1 MLFRSLYLENFE
13 TPVIDEMNEDYMY
26 ESKAYPTA
34 IPIRLKIN
42 RWIFEPI
49 TILYGGNG
57 SGKSTLLN
65 LFAEKLNLK
74 RLTPF
79 NDNDLFYTYLNRC
92 NYNLHNDLTENSRII
107 TSDDVFSYMLDVRD
121 INHGIDTERQ
131 NRFKEYKDK
140 KYAKFRF
147 KSMDDLEELKKIN
160 LARSKSSNQYANNK
174 LMKNIR
180 EYSNGE
186 SAFQY
191 FAEKFEEEA
200 LYLLDEPENSLSPE
214 RQIQLAQMIE
224 DSARFYKCQ
233 FVIATHS
240 PFLLSLRQAK
250 IYDLDNP
257 PVKPAKWTELKNI
270 RTYFDFFE
278 KHRSELLPCED

>member
-1 MLFRSLYLENFE
+1 MLYLENFE

-121 INHGIDTERQ
+121 INHGIDAERQ

-147 KSMDDLEELKKIN
+147 KSMDD
-160 LARSKSSNQYANNK
+160 
-174 LMKNIR
+174 
-180 EYSNGE
+180 
-186 SAFQY
+186 
-191 FAEKFEEEA
+191 
-200 LYLLDEPENSLSPE
+200 
-214 RQIQLAQMIE
+214 
-224 DSARFYKCQ
+224 
-233 FVIATHS
+233 
-240 PFLLSLRQAK
+240 
-250 IYDLDNP
+250 
-257 PVKPAKWTELKNI
+257 
-270 RTYFDFFE
+270 
-278 KHRSELLPCED
+278 